1 MMVVNFGEPAHPTLE
16 EVVPFLE
23 RIFIRNRELEAH
35 ATREE
40 ALARARKLAVERA
53 PSLLDEYALIG
64 GSPMND
70 QAGAQ
75 ARELEA
81 ELRTRGLD
89 VTSYAC
95 FQYTAPSIDDA
106 VSRARRDGMA
116 RLVGLPVYPL
126 CGHSTNV
133 MALSD
138 LAESVASQKGWEPAL
153 FEISGWHAHPDFY
166 SLHADHTREFA
177 ARVGVDLHAE
187 DTALVYSIHGTPI
200 KYLEGGSRYDRY
212 VEEACVGISARL
224 GLGRFYMG
232 YQNHRNR
239 PIEWTGPD
247 VEAVIE
253 SLEAKRVIVHP
264 VAFMHEQSETLV
276 ELDKELRTLAEARG
290 LEFHRVPVPHDSPRL
305 VSLLA
310 DVVQAAL
317 GEKPSG
323 VPLRLRQCVC
333 RPGGRTRC
341 TNGLLLTAGVLA
353 PGPGSRVV
361 G

>member
-1 MMVVNFGEPAHPTLE
+1 MVISFGEPAHPTLE

-23 RIFIRNRELEAH
+23 GIFIRNRELEAH
-35 ATREE
+35 TTPEE
-40 ALARARKLAVERA
+40 ALARARALAEERA

-64 GSPMND
+64 GSPMNE
-70 QAGAQ
+70 QADAQ
-75 ARELEA
+75 ARGLEA
-81 ELRTRGLD
+81 ELQARGLD
-89 VTSYAC
+89 VTSYPC
-95 FQYTAPSIDDA
+95 FQYTAPSIEKA
-106 VSRARRDGMA
+106 VSRARGDGME

-126 CGHSTNV
+126 CGHSTTV
-133 MALSD
+133 MALAD
-138 LAESVASQKGWEPAL
+138 LAEAVDSERGWEPAL
-153 FEISGWHAHPDFY
+153 VEISGWHAHPDFY

-200 KYLEGGSRYDRY
+200 KYLERGSRYDRY

-224 GLGRFYMG
+224 GLDRFYMG

-239 PIEWTGPD
+239 PIEWTEPD

-253 SLEAKRVIVHP
+253 GLETKRVIVHP

-276 ELDKELRTLAEARG
+276 ELDKELRALAEARG

-310 DVVQAAL
+310 DVVQAVL
-317 GEKPSG
+317 GEEPSG

-341 TNGLLLTAGVLA
+341 TNGLLRTAEVVLPAGGVTE
-353 PGPGSRVV
+353 
-361 G
+361 